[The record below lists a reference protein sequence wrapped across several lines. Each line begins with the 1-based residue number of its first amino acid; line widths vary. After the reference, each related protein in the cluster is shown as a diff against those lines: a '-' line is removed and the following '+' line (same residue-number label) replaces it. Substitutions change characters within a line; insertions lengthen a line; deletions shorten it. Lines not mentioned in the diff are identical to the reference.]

1 MKPSGVIYRLGRSP
15 APWAA
20 PDWAW
25 AGRDGTFNNRFD
37 DPLAFYRVLYASS
50 QRLGC
55 FLETLA
61 RFRLDLKL
69 IAEFAEI
76 QGEDDHVPL
85 GEVPVEWLENRMMG
99 SASADG
105 EYADI
110 CSSDWISRL
119 RVLLWVDLLRF
130 GIEDLDA
137 SILQKT
143 APRILTQ
150 SVSRIV
156 FNDGLAGIRYL
167 SRHGHDIENWALF
180 EPFQINVLETEP
192 IRQDDPDLQHALQL
206 HSLKFRGKASMN
218 I

>member
-37 DPLAFYRVLYASS
+37 DPLAYYRVLYASS

-69 IAEFAEI
+69 VAELGEI
-76 QGEDDHVPL
+76 QGEDDHIPL
-85 GEVPVEWLENRMMG
+85 GEVPVEWIENRMMG
-99 SASADG
+99 IASADG

-119 RVLLWVDLLRF
+119 RVLLVVDLLRF

-150 SVSRIV
+150 SVSRIA

-180 EPFQINVLETEP
+180 EPFQINVKEHQT
-192 IRQDDPDLQHALQL
+192 IRRDDPDLQRALQL
-206 HSLKFRGKASMN
+206 HTLKFSE
-218 I
+218 

>member
-1 MKPSGVIYRLGRSP
+1 LQPSGVIYRLAVKP
-15 APWAA
+15 DPWAA

-25 AGRDGTFNNRFD
+25 ARLNGTFNNRFD
-37 DPLAFYRVLYASS
+37 DPLATYRVLYASS

-69 IAEFAEI
+69 LAELAEI

-85 GEVPVEWLENRMMG
+85 GEVPVEWINHRMMG
-99 SASADG
+99 TASATG

-110 CSSDWISRL
+110 CSSAWISRL
-119 RVLLWVDLLRF
+119 RVLLAVDLLRF

-137 SILQKT
+137 SILQKS

-150 SVSRIV
+150 SVSRIA

-180 EPFQINVLETEP
+180 EPFQINVLETHP
-192 IRQDDPDLQHALQL
+192 IRGDDPDLQQALQL
-206 HSLKFRGKASMN
+206 HFLKFSE
-218 I
+218 